1 MLDFINFYKNKK
13 VLITGHSGFKGA
25 WLSNLLY
32 FAGAK
37 IVGLSKRQKDKL
49 HIFHQSKIEKK
60 IKNYYFDIRNKKKLD
75 QLLIKEKPEYIF
87 HLAAQSLVP
96 ISIKDPFETWS
107 VNLLGTL
114 NIIQSSELL
123 KVPKLILI
131 TSDKCYK
138 NNEWLWGY
146 RENDELGGDDPYS
159 ASKAA
164 CELLIN
170 SQKNV
175 IQRKNLNLKILSARA
190 GNVIG
195 GGDWSEG
202 RIIPDCF
209 RAWRNKKK
217 VIIRNINSTR
227 PWQFVLE
234 PLIGYLKMG
243 ILLNNKNV
251 TEESFN
257 FGPEVSNDYSVK
269 DILKC
274 IKNFYPSAKWATKS
288 KNHLIESNLLKL
300 NSEKSKK
307 ILNWSCKLNF
317 EETIKI
323 TSDWYFSQIEGKNM
337 EDYTTNQIS
346 FYLSTY

>member
-1 MLDFINFYKNKK
+1 MHDFINFYKNKK
-13 VLITGHSGFKGA
+13 VLITGHSGFKGS
-25 WLSNLLY
+25 WLSNLLDL
-32 FAGAK
+32 AGAK
-37 IVGLSKRQKDKL
+37 VVGLSKRQKNDL

-75 QLLIKEKPEYIF
+75 QLILKEQPEYIF

-96 ISIKDPFETWS
+96 LSINDPYETWS

-123 KVPKLILI
+123 KNTKLILI

-146 RENDELGGDDPYS
+146 RENDVLGGDDPYS

-164 CELLIN
+164 CEMLIH
-170 SQKNV
+170 SQRNV
-175 IQRKNLNLKILSARA
+175 VNKRRLNLKFLSARA

-209 RAWRNKKK
+209 KAWKNNKS

-243 ILLNNKNV
+243 ILLNKKNILEN
-251 TEESFN
+251 TFN
-257 FGPEVSNDYSVK
+257 FGPDVSNDYSVN
-269 DILKC
+269 DLLKC
-274 IKNFYPSAKWATKS
+274 IKGYYPSVKWS
-288 KNHLIESNLLKL
+288 NQKNSHIIESNLLKL

-337 EDYTTNQIS
+337 EEFTSKQIS
-346 FYLSTY
+346 YYLSIY